1 MSKRIIASQHYVYIS
16 FFLYSLVLGGIF
28 PRLADLQLQMGVTK
42 TVLGGALIGSAV
54 GVQISLMFAGPLL
67 KKLGFQ
73 KTLFIGIPMLG
84 FAEAIASMVH
94 GPIAFFLLLAIGGLA
109 IGAVEILVNLEAD
122 RTEHQIGRRIMNRSH
137 AMWSFGFFAAGLI
150 GAAAA
155 QLGISPAAQLLTVTI
170 VVSLAI
176 FWIFRNFKPAPA
188 RPHDNDTS
196 SHFIKPTKGILL
208 VVAFCLSAMLLEGAA
223 ADWSVIFMRDI
234 FQSTPFFSGLALALG
249 ALTQAIFRYYAD
261 GYVDRFGPVSV
272 ARVLI
277 AVLGIGVVVVTF
289 AATPFMALAGF
300 ALMGIGTSGIFP
312 LAISAAA
319 QRTDRPAATNVASL
333 AQIAFTTFLIG
344 PPLLGFVAEHFGIRV
359 SFGIGIPLVILS
371 WFNIHSLETTK
382 SK

>member
-1 MSKRIIASQHYVYIS
+1 MSKRIISSQHYVYIS
-16 FFLYSLVLGGIF
+16 FFLYALVLGGIF

-42 TVLGGALIGSAV
+42 SVLGGALIGSAL

-73 KTLFIGIPMLG
+73 KTLFFGIPMLG

-155 QLGISPAAQLLTVTI
+155 QSGISPAAQLLTVTI
-170 VVSLAI
+170 VASLAI
-176 FWIFRNFKPAPA
+176 FWIFRDFKPAPA

-196 SHFIKPTKGILL
+196 SHFIKPTKGILM

-234 FQSTPFFSGLALALG
+234 FQSTPFLSGLALALG

-261 GYVDRFGPVSV
+261 GYVDRFGPVFV
-272 ARVLI
+272 ARILI
-277 AVLGIGVVVVTF
+277 AVLGIGVVTVTF
-289 AATPFMALAGF
+289 AFTPYMALAGF

-319 QRTDRPAATNVASL
+319 QRTDRPSATNVASL

-371 WFNIHSLETTK
+371 WLNIHSLEATK
-382 SK
+382 TK